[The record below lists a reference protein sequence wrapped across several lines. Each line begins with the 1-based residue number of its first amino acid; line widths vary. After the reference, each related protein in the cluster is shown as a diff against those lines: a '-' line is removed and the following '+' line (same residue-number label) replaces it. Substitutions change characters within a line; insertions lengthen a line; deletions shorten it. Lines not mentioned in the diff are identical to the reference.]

1 MLNKWLYFNKLAL
14 SRTFSIE
21 GRASRSEFW
30 FSLLTYTLINIVS
43 AFLDAIFFPNEI
55 ILSSSSLGEFGP
67 LGILTF
73 FGPFITLFTL
83 QIRRLHDLN
92 ARGWWL
98 LLNIIPIIGNFIIL
112 GWFIMKGKNL
122 VEFELKDEGSNL
134 YGPDP
139 LIEIRQKFN

>member
-1 MLNKWLYFNKLAL
+1 MINKWLYFNYLAV
-14 SRTFSIE
+14 SRTFSIQ

-30 FSLLTYTLINIVS
+30 FTFLTYLLINFIS
-43 AFLDAIFFPNEI
+43 AFLDALFFPNEI
-55 ILSSSSLGEFGP
+55 IFSSTSTGELGP
-67 LGILTF
+67 LGTLTF
-73 FGPFITLFTL
+73 FGPLITLFTL

-92 ARGWWL
+92 AKGWWL
-98 LLNIIPIIGNFIIL
+98 LLNIFPIIGNIIIL

-122 VEFELKDEGSNL
+122 VELEGEESNF